1 MSNLAAESALDAARR
16 LWHTIVGD
24 SRTPDDIATGADRLW
39 GGLGARLGRWIGPS
53 GYQALLN
60 RALGIARSEHA
71 CLRDLSCVGGEAAL
85 VAKTA
90 VKHGGG
96 EVAESMVRVAAVLI
110 ELLGRIVGED
120 MAIHL
125 VNQVAAPSARGTNE
139 HPAQGTI

>member
-1 MSNLAAESALDAARR
+1 MAESAPDAARR
-16 LWHTIVGD
+16 LWLTIVGD
-24 SRTPDDIATGADRLW
+24 SRAPDDIAAGADRLW
-39 GGLGARLGRWIGPS
+39 GGLSALLGRWIGPS

-90 VKHGGG
+90 GKHGAG
-96 EVAESMVRVAAVLI
+96 EIAESMVRVAALLI
-110 ELLGRIVGED
+110 DLLGRIVGED

-125 VNQVAAPSARGTNE
+125 VNQVAAPSPRENHE
-139 HPAQGTI
+139 HPARGSI

>member
-1 MSNLAAESALDAARR
+1 MSNLATPSASDAARR
-16 LWHTIVGD
+16 LWHNIAGD

-39 GGLGARLGRWIGPS
+39 GGLSARLGRWIGPS

-90 VKHGGG
+90 LRHGAG

-110 ELLGRIVGED
+110 DLLGRIVGED

-125 VNQVAAPSARGTNE
+125 VNQVAAPSPRGTPE
-139 HPAQGTI
+139 HPARGSI